1 MKEEYTENNTVNTD
15 DEAVEELVLDDV
27 VDLDED
33 GGEISLE
40 TKIKELR
47 KKLKETEKEKSEY
60 LDGWQRSKA
69 DAINKQKDFD
79 QRQKE
84 LAVYSNQKLLLDL
97 IPVMDSFI
105 MAMSNKVAWE
115 AVDHNWRI
123 GVEYIKSQLETVFR
137 NNDLVIFGKVGDL
150 ADPKMYRSIESVET
164 EDDNMDGTVTEVLQY
179 GYILKDRIIREA
191 TCKTFVKKD

>member
-1 MKEEYTENNTVNTD
+1 MKEEYTEDNTVNTD

-27 VDLDED
+27 ADLDDD
-33 GGEISLE
+33 GNEISLE
-40 TKIKELR
+40 SKIKELR

-84 LAVYSNQKLLLDL
+84 FTTYSNQKLLLDL

-105 MAMSNKVAWE
+105 MAMANKSAWE
-115 AVDHNWRI
+115 AVDHNWRV
-123 GVEYIKSQLETVFR
+123 GVEYIKSQLETVFK
-137 NNDLVIFGKVGDL
+137 NNDLVIFGEVGDF
-150 ADPKMYRSIESVET
+150 ADPKMYRSIESVNT
-164 EDDNMDGTVTEVLQY
+164 EDDSLDGNVSEVLQY
-179 GYILKDRIIREA
+179 GYILKDKIIREA